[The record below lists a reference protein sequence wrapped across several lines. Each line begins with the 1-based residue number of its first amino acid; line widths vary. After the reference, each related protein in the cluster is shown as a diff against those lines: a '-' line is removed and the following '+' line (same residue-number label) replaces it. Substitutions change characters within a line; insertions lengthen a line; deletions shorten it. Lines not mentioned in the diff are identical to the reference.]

1 MKYGISLGVS
11 TSIELKEIREL
22 LVTLIQKVDEMLVA
36 QKAQAASNL
45 TEAQSIEY
53 YLPFSS
59 NDDLEDFMKQDADF
73 HRRKISLREV
83 RFLIKYLKVQ
93 YLFCY

>member
-45 TEAQSIEY
+45 TEAHSIEY